1 MRQTIIFQFASF
13 SKEEQE
19 IIKKIVDKRLIKV
32 GKNPGVLSIKIT
44 CFSKHFIA
52 VEDLDISV
60 RLNNVLKSF
69 KISTLEQLISAYNAG
84 DFTNNRI
91 SMKIKNEIEEVM
103 KEHYF
108 Q

>member
-1 MRQTIIFQFASF
+1 MKQNIIFQFSSF
-13 SKEEQE
+13 SKEDQK
-19 IIKKIVDKRLIKV
+19 IIKKIVDKRLIEC
-32 GKNPGVLSIKIT
+32 GKNPEILSIKIT

-60 RLNNVLKSF
+60 RLNNFLKSF

-84 DFTNNRI
+84 HFRSDKI
-91 SMKIKNEIEEVM
+91 SIKSQYEIEEVM

-108 Q
+108 E